1 MTDSVVVIFKNVEKN
16 INVDL
21 EVPLYI
27 TARELVIGLNE
38 AYELDIDIND
48 IKKCFLKVDI
58 PVMLLRGNM
67 LLRDAGIRNGSVIS
81 YSW

>member
-1 MTDSVVVIFKNVEKN
+1 MTDSVVVIFKSIEKK
-16 INVDL
+16 ISVDL

-27 TARELVIGLNE
+27 TARELVVGLNN
-38 AYELDIDIND
+38 AYDLGIDVND
-48 IKKCFLKVDI
+48 IKKCYLKVDN

-67 LLRDAGIRNGSVIS
+67 LLRDAGIRNGSIVS

>member
-1 MTDSVVVIFKNVEKN
+1 M
-16 INVDL
+16 

-48 IKKCFLKVDI
+48 IKKCYLKVDN

-81 YSW
+81 YS

>member
-48 IKKCFLKVDI
+48 IKKCYLKVDN
-58 PVMLLRGNM
+58 PVMLLRGNI

-81 YSW
+81 YS

>member
-38 AYELDIDIND
+38 AYELDI
-48 IKKCFLKVDI
+48 
-58 PVMLLRGNM
+58 
-67 LLRDAGIRNGSVIS
+67 
-81 YSW
+81 

>member
-1 MTDSVVVIFKNVEKN
+1 MTDSLVVIFKNVEKN

-48 IKKCFLKVDI
+48 IKKCYLKVDN

-81 YSW
+81 YS

>member
-48 IKKCFLKVDI
+48 IKKCYLKVDN

-67 LLRDAGIRNGSVIS
+67 LLRDAGIRNGRVIR
-81 YSW
+81 YS

>member
-1 MTDSVVVIFKNVEKN
+1 MTDSVVVIFMNVEKN

-48 IKKCFLKVDI
+48 IKKCYLKVDN

>member
-16 INVDL
+16 INVGLDA
-21 EVPLYI
+21 PLFS
-27 TARELVIGLNE
+27 TVRGLVIGLNE
-38 AYELDIDIND
+38 SYELDIDIND
-48 IKKCFLKVDI
+48 IKKCYLKVDN

>member
-38 AYELDIDIND
+38 AYDLDIDIND
-48 IKKCFLKVDI
+48 IKKCYLKVDN

-81 YSW
+81 YS

>member
-48 IKKCFLKVDI
+48 IKKCYLKVDN

-67 LLRDAGIRNGSVIS
+67 LLRDAGIRNGSVLS
-81 YSW
+81 YS

>member
-48 IKKCFLKVDI
+48 IKKCYLKVDN

-81 YSW
+81 YYW

>member
-27 TARELVIGLNE
+27 KARELVIGLNE

-48 IKKCFLKVDI
+48 IKKCYLKVDN

-81 YSW
+81 YS

>member
-1 MTDSVVVIFKNVEKN
+1 MADSVVVIFKNDEKN
-16 INVDL
+16 ISVDL

-27 TARELVIGLNE
+27 TARELVVGLND
-38 AYELDIDIND
+38 AYNLGIDIND
-48 IKKCFLKVDI
+48 IKKCYLKVDN

-81 YSW
+81 YS

>member
-48 IKKCFLKVDI
+48 IKKCYLKVDN
-58 PVMLLRGNM
+58 PVILLRGNM
-67 LLRDAGIRNGSVIS
+67 VLRDGGIRNGSVIS

>member
-48 IKKCFLKVDI
+48 IKKCYLKVDN

-81 YSW
+81 YPW

>member
-48 IKKCFLKVDI
+48 IKKCYLKVDN
-58 PVMLLRGNM
+58 PVMLLRGIM

>member
-48 IKKCFLKVDI
+48 IKTV
-58 PVMLLRGNM
+58 
-67 LLRDAGIRNGSVIS
+67 S
-81 YSW
+81 YTHLTLPTT

>member
-27 TARELVIGLNE
+27 TARELVIGLMKPMN
-38 AYELDIDIND
+38 LTLI
-48 IKKCFLKVDI
+48 
-58 PVMLLRGNM
+58 
-67 LLRDAGIRNGSVIS
+67 
-81 YSW
+81 

>member
-48 IKKCFLKVDI
+48 IKKCYLKVDN

-67 LLRDAGIRNGSVIS
+67 LLRDEGIRNGSVIS
-81 YSW
+81 YS

>member
-38 AYELDIDIND
+38 AYELDIYIKDIQ
-48 IKKCFLKVDI
+48 KCYLKVDN

-81 YSW
+81 YS

>member
-1 MTDSVVVIFKNVEKN
+1 MTDSVVIIFKSIEKK
-16 INVDL
+16 ISVDL

-27 TARELVIGLNE
+27 TARELVVGLNN
-38 AYELDIDIND
+38 AYDLGIDVND
-48 IKKCFLKVDI
+48 IKKCYLKVDN

-67 LLRDAGIRNGSVIS
+67 LLRDAGIRNGSIVS

>member
-1 MTDSVVVIFKNVEKN
+1 MTNSVVVIFKNVEKN

-48 IKKCFLKVDI
+48 IKKCYLKVDN

-81 YSW
+81 YS

>member
-38 AYELDIDIND
+38 AYEPDIDIND
-48 IKKCFLKVDI
+48 IKKCYLKVDN

-81 YSW
+81 YS

>member
-1 MTDSVVVIFKNVEKN
+1 MTDSVVVIFKSIEKK
-16 INVDL
+16 ISVDL

-27 TARELVIGLNE
+27 TARELVVGLNN
-38 AYELDIDIND
+38 AYDLGIDVND
-48 IKKCFLKVDI
+48 IKKCYLKVDN

-67 LLRDAGIRNGSVIS
+67 LLRDAGIRNGSIIS

>member
-48 IKKCFLKVDI
+48 IKKCYLKVDN

-81 YSW
+81 YS

>member
-16 INVDL
+16 INV

-48 IKKCFLKVDI
+48 IKKCYLKVDN

-81 YSW
+81 YS

>member
-48 IKKCFLKVDI
+48 IKKCYLKVDN
-58 PVMLLRGNM
+58 PVLLLRGNL

-81 YSW
+81 YS

>member
-38 AYELDIDIND
+38 AYELDIDI
-48 IKKCFLKVDI
+48 KKCYLKVDN

-81 YSW
+81 YS

>member
-48 IKKCFLKVDI
+48 IKKCYLKVDN

-67 LLRDAGIRNGSVIS
+67 LLRDAGIRNGSAIS
-81 YSW
+81 YS

>member
-27 TARELVIGLNE
+27 TARELVIVLNE

-48 IKKCFLKVDI
+48 IKKCYLKVDN

-81 YSW
+81 YS

>member
-48 IKKCFLKVDI
+48 IKKCYLKVDN

>member
-1 MTDSVVVIFKNVEKN
+1 MTDSVVVIFENVEKN

-48 IKKCFLKVDI
+48 IKKCYLKVDN

-81 YSW
+81 YS

>member
-27 TARELVIGLNE
+27 TALELVIGLNE

-48 IKKCFLKVDI
+48 IKKCYLKVDN

-81 YSW
+81 YS

>member
-27 TARELVIGLNE
+27 TARELVICLNE

-48 IKKCFLKVDI
+48 IKKCYLKVDN

-81 YSW
+81 YS